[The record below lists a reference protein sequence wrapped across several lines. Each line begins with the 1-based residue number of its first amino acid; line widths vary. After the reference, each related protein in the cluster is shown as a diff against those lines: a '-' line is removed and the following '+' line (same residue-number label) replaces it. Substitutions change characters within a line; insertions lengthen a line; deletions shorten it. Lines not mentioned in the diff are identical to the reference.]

1 MRNRPLASGC
11 LILFLLITVGII
23 CGGARFIKDL
33 RPSILE
39 ETVSG
44 EVFIRLSGQV
54 YDIDVK
60 ENYQILYLKKNSIIY
75 QNKSF
80 KESKI
85 IVYDEGKLN
94 IEIGNCVEVSGKMSF
109 YEDER
114 NPGNFNQKL
123 YYRKQGIRASV
134 WSSKILII
142 VNNVD
147 ELYQTLY
154 RLRMQWKTLLCQV
167 MGEEEGAILS
177 AVLLA
182 EKSGINEETKELYQ
196 ANGIAHILAISG
208 LHLSVIGIG
217 LYKLFRRLFGSFL
230 VSGIAG
236 ISFLVLYILMIG
248 MSVSVLRA
256 FIMFLF
262 RVGADMEGRHYDSLT
277 AFSFSAIVTIIW
289 KPLYLFD
296 GGFWLSYG
304 AIFAIILVLPMF
316 ENVMFQGFWS
326 SVSINLM
333 TLPIMLYYF
342 YEVPLYSVFLNMIV
356 VPFMTVVLTFGLAG
370 SLCCTIFIVDGSFGI
385 GGIGGILLG
394 ICKMIFK
401 VYEKSC
407 EWFLKL
413 PGARI
418 VAGQPEVW
426 QIVVYYGVLLMVVGV
441 WWKRKRFWED
451 MRGQELQ
458 RVCYQK
464 KIKWLTI
471 FIIFL
476 DIVMIVFP
484 MNEMAARIKGEMSIT
499 LLDVGQGDGI
509 FVRGPEGNTYLI
521 DGGSSDVKKV
531 GKYRIEPFLKSQG
544 VGKIDYVF
552 ISHGDG
558 DHISGI
564 TEMIKRMNVGVAIE
578 TIVFPNK
585 GAWDEELEGLAH
597 MAMKNGV
604 RVVEMRAGQMF
615 TEGEME
621 ICCLA
626 PNTSD
631 GRDNMKRSNE
641 DSMVLVLEYGKF
653 DILFTGDVEEK
664 GEEKLTEIL
673 KEEYLDTE
681 WDVLKVAHHGSKNS
695 TSEKFLG
702 IVSPAYALI
711 SAGRGNSY
719 GHPHEETIERL
730 SSVKSVI
737 LSTHENGAINV
748 MTDGKKMGVKGYVK
762 PQFIK

>member
-1 MRNRPLASGC
+1 
-11 LILFLLITVGII
+11 
-23 CGGARFIKDL
+23 
-33 RPSILE
+33 
-39 ETVSG
+39 
-44 EVFIRLSGQV
+44 
-54 YDIDVK
+54 
-60 ENYQILYLKKNSIIY
+60 
-75 QNKSF
+75 
-80 KESKI
+80 
-85 IVYDEGKLN
+85 
-94 IEIGNCVEVSGKMSF
+94 
-109 YEDER
+109 
-114 NPGNFNQKL
+114 
-123 YYRKQGIRASV
+123 
-134 WSSKILII
+134 
-142 VNNVD
+142 
-147 ELYQTLY
+147 
-154 RLRMQWKTLLCQV
+154 
-167 MGEEEGAILS
+167 
-177 AVLLA
+177 
-182 EKSGINEETKELYQ
+182 
-196 ANGIAHILAISG
+196 
-208 LHLSVIGIG
+208 
-217 LYKLFRRLFGSFL
+217 
-230 VSGIAG
+230 
-236 ISFLVLYILMIG
+236 
-248 MSVSVLRA
+248 
-256 FIMFLF
+256 
-262 RVGADMEGRHYDSLT
+262 
-277 AFSFSAIVTIIW
+277 
-289 KPLYLFD
+289 
-296 GGFWLSYG
+296 
-304 AIFAIILVLPMF
+304 
-316 ENVMFQGFWS
+316 
-326 SVSINLM
+326 
-333 TLPIMLYYF
+333 
-342 YEVPLYSVFLNMIV
+342 
-356 VPFMTVVLTFGLAG
+356 
-370 SLCCTIFIVDGSFGI
+370 
-385 GGIGGILLG
+385 
-394 ICKMIFK
+394 
-401 VYEKSC
+401 
-407 EWFLKL
+407 
-413 PGARI
+413 
-418 VAGQPEVW
+418 
-426 QIVVYYGVLLMVVGV
+426 
-441 WWKRKRFWED
+441 
-451 MRGQELQ
+451 
-458 RVCYQK
+458 
-464 KIKWLTI
+464 
-471 FIIFL
+471 
-476 DIVMIVFP
+476 MIVFP

-578 TIVFPNK
+578 TIVFSNK

-604 RVVEMRAGQMF
+604 RVVEMRAGQIF